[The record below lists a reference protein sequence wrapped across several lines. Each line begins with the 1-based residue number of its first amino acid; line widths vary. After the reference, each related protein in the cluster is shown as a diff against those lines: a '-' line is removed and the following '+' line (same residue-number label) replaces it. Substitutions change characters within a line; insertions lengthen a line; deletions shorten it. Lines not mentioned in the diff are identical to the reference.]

1 MLPTQSAWYSGA
13 KALMLCD
20 ERVAGSGHGAPHR
33 KTIYESRDHGKVW
46 GGGEKCGGGATIC
59 PLLLV
64 RRSSCSIADFVGSA
78 FGIGDAGN

>member
-46 GGGEKCGGGATIC
+46 GGGRNAGGGQPSVPCFLYA
-59 PLLLV
+59 V
-64 RRSSCSIADFVGSA
+64 QAVA
-78 FGIGDAGN
+78 